1 MRGAGLAACPPHP
14 AAAAR
19 PRQPGEDDA
28 GARRCQR
35 WTLTVVCLAS
45 GLLLFNVTAPNVAL
59 PAIAA
64 GLRAGFAE
72 QQWVLSIYAL
82 VLASLLLLG
91 GALGDRYG
99 RRRLFLL
106 GIGIFG
112 LGSLT
117 CALAPSALLL
127 IVGRVV
133 QGIGAAALFP
143 AGLALIAAEFAG
155 PARARAIGIWGA
167 SVAGAIALGPLLG
180 GALVELAGW
189 RAEFWF
195 AVLLVVPSAAVGMR
209 HLRESRDA
217 GAHSMDWLGT
227 ALLTGALSLLIVVVQ
242 RGNAIG
248 WTSPT
253 SIAMAAGALL
263 LFAGFVG
270 TEFRVAQPLIAPVL
284 MRDPTFVGA
293 TLVALVFAAAG
304 FAPLVYISL
313 FLLQVAGAGPTL
325 AGALIAPFALTS
337 LVVSLLAARV
347 AGRVGVRATL
357 AAGLALCGAGL
368 GLMLIVTPDGAAWRL
383 LPGLVVFGVGGGL
396 VNPTMTVAALSTVSA
411 AHAGMAS
418 GVNNTAR
425 QVGVATGIAGLGAL
439 LAARLA
445 SEMQAGLIGSGAPPA
460 VAARAGELA
469 ADGDPGAATTVA
481 GLGEAGRNVY
491 GAAFVAAL
499 HTTFLVAIG
508 IIALGLVVVLALIRN
523 TSTPAADVSD
533 EMPVPDDMAQPRP
546 LHFDVADD
554 RPHAPNCTHLDKL
567 VDVPSG
573 ENPGCV
579 ECLRAGTSW
588 LHLRK
593 CLNCGHIGCCDESPG
608 QHAFAHWLQ
617 TQHPVV
623 RCEDPGEDW
632 GWCYPDSAL
641 LTPHPR

>member
-14 AAAAR
+14 GAAAR

-35 WTLTVVCLAS
+35 WTLIVVCLAS

-59 PAIAA
+59 PAIAS

-112 LGSLT
+112 LGSLA
-117 CALAPSALLL
+117 CAVAPSALLL

-189 RAEFWF
+189 RAQFWF
-195 AVLLVVPSAAVGMR
+195 AVVLVVPSAAVGMR
-209 HLRESRDA
+209 HLRESRDT

-227 ALLTGALSLLIVVVQ
+227 ALLTGALTLLIVVVQ

-263 LFAGFVG
+263 LFAGFVII
-270 TEFRVAQPLIAPVL
+270 EFRVAQPLIAPVL
-284 MRDPTFVGA
+284 MRNPTFVGA

-347 AGRVGVRATL
+347 ADRVGVRATL
-357 AAGLALCGAGL
+357 AVGLALCGAGL

-383 LPGLVVFGVGGGL
+383 LPGLVVFGFGGGL

-425 QVGVATGIAGLGAL
+425 QVGIATGIAGLGAL

-445 SEMQAGLIGSGAPPA
+445 TEVQAGLIGSGAPPA

-469 ADGDPGAATTVA
+469 ADGDPGAATTIA

-491 GAAFVAAL
+491 EDAFVAAL
-499 HTTFLVAIG
+499 HTTFLVGIG

-523 TSTPAADVSD
+523 RPAVD
-533 EMPVPDDMAQPRP
+533 VPDGIPAPDDLAQPRS

-554 RPHAPNCTHLDKL
+554 SPQAPTCTHLDQL

-573 ENPGCV
+573 DNPGCV

-593 CLNCGHIGCCDESPG
+593 CLSCGHIGCCDESPG
-608 QHAFAHWLQ
+608 QHASAHWLQ
-617 TQHPVV
+617 TRHPVV
-623 RCEDPGEDW
+623 RTEDPGEDW

-641 LTPHPR
+641 LMPRA